1 MRTRFERAW
10 MPAMALSLFGAA
22 LMVAQPAGARSGD
35 AAARPKGPCDVYA
48 AAGDPCVAAHSTTRA
63 LYASYDGPL
72 YQVVRQS
79 DGKSLDI
86 GVVQPSGADAGG
98 YADATAQD
106 AFCAN
111 TACWIT
117 RIYDQSGKHN
127 DLTQAPRGG
136 FSGPALGG
144 FNNVPVA
151 DMAPVT
157 MMGHKVYGVFI
168 EPGMGL
174 RDDDPKGTAVDD
186 QAEGQYWVINGRH
199 FNSGCCFD
207 YGNAEIDSRDD
218 DNGTMETA
226 YFGDAPYWYH
236 GTLPGPWIM
245 TDQENN
251 LVGCVNADGSKQC
264 NMPDIHWRFVTAM
277 AKGEPHHW
285 TSMGGDAQRGELQVM
300 FNGPRVNATYDPMRK
315 QGAIL
320 LGNGG
325 DNSNSSQGTFYEGAV
340 TAAGTFPTDATDQ
353 QVQANIVAAGY
364 GALPVSVTPASQAA
378 TPPGLQ
384 TFSPGSSQETMVTF
398 TNTTGAPATDV
409 RLSLGAPEHW
419 SAAVEGSSKFCRPV
433 GAGSQRERNVQGDG
447 GTGGS

>member
-1 MRTRFERAW
+1 MRAGTPMRRRRTRSA
-10 MPAMALSLFGAA
+10 P
-22 LMVAQPAGARSGD
+22 
-35 AAARPKGPCDVYA
+35 
-48 AAGDPCVAAHSTTRA
+48 TR
-63 LYASYDGPL
+63 L
-72 YQVVRQS
+72 
-79 DGKSLDI
+79 
-86 GVVQPSGADAGG
+86 
-98 YADATAQD
+98 
-106 AFCAN
+106 
-111 TACWIT
+111 CWIT

-157 MMGHKVYGVFI
+157 IMGHKVYGVFI

-300 FNGPRVNATYDPMRK
+300 FSGPRVNATYDPMRK

-364 GALPVSVTPASQAA
+364 GVLPVSVAPASRNGDSAGAA
-378 TPPGLQ
+378 DILSGVVAGNHGDVHQHDGRARGGRETEPCGSRSIGPPWLRARDSKS
-384 TFSPGSSQETMVTF
+384 SPARWRRE
-398 TNTTGAPATDV
+398 PA
-409 RLSLGAPEHW
+409 
-419 SAAVEGSSKFCRPV
+419 
-433 GAGSQRERNVQGDG
+433 
-447 GTGGS
+447 